1 MKSIS
6 YISIKDCYIDKFIN
20 TNYSEEQQEEEEED
34 NEDSDEDDHPDVVE
48 VQPVPANEASAI
60 QLSNLSEKVINSS
73 LFQYIVDK
81 SKAPHILKWLHT
93 NMDPIDSKSS
103 KEKLIYLRALCEA
116 GYFTKLIPRKD
127 YIKEFGNISKSNYNT
142 GMGKKVKYDRGA
154 IDNIVE
160 HLPF

>member
-1 MKSIS
+1 
-6 YISIKDCYIDKFIN
+6 
-20 TNYSEEQQEEEEED
+20 
-34 NEDSDEDDHPDVVE
+34 
-48 VQPVPANEASAI
+48 
-60 QLSNLSEKVINSS
+60 
-73 LFQYIVDK
+73 
-81 SKAPHILKWLHT
+81 
-93 NMDPIDSKSS
+93 MDPIDSKSS

>member
-6 YISIKDCYIDKFIN
+6 YISIKDCYIDKFIS
-20 TNYSEEQQEEEEED
+20 TNFSEDQQEEEED
-34 NEDSDEDDHPDVVE
+34 NEDSDDDDHSEVEE
-48 VQPVPANEASAI
+48 VQPIPANETSSI
-60 QLSNLSEKVINSS
+60 QLSNLNEAVKKSS

-81 SKAPHILKWLHT
+81 SKAPQILKWLHT

-127 YIKEFGNISKSNYNT
+127 YIKEFGDISKSNYNT

>member
-1 MKSIS
+1 
-6 YISIKDCYIDKFIN
+6 
-20 TNYSEEQQEEEEED
+20 
-34 NEDSDEDDHPDVVE
+34 
-48 VQPVPANEASAI
+48 
-60 QLSNLSEKVINSS
+60 
-73 LFQYIVDK
+73 
-81 SKAPHILKWLHT
+81 
-93 NMDPIDSKSS
+93 MDPIDSKSS

-142 GMGKKVKYDRGA
+142 GMGKKVKYDRGT

>member
-6 YISIKDCYIDKFIN
+6 YISFKDCYIDKFIN
-20 TNYSEEQQEEEEED
+20 TSCSEEKQEEEDEEED
-34 NEDSDEDDHPDVVE
+34 DSDDDDHVKVVE
-48 VQPVPANEASAI
+48 VQPIPANEASAI
-60 QLSNLSEKVINSS
+60 QLSNLSEAVKRSS

-81 SKAPHILKWLHT
+81 SKAPKILEWLHA

-103 KEKLIYLRALCEA
+103 KKKLIYLRALCEA

-127 YIKEFGNISKSNYNT
+127 YIKEFGNISKSNYST
-142 GMGKKVKYDRGA
+142 GMGKKFRYSREA